1 VLDLKMGTRQYG
13 IDATATKKKS
23 QRKKCDRTTSRTLG
37 VRICGM
43 QVWNHVT
50 QSYETQDKYTG
61 RDVRTEDFPSVL
73 SNFFCDG
80 QDLLVYHIPII
91 LHKLYALAGIISRL
105 NGYRFYGCSLLFIY
119 DGDHETQDAYRR
131 SLAEGSPVARLSNRG
146 DSVDRRPSVSN
157 INDGA
162 RPLQHTLRRA
172 LSEDLASELGG
183 SRHHHSGRGRKR
195 GEINIRIVDFAHT
208 TTGRDFVPAVYD
220 RVPASSSVPPQTGE
234 GAKSTTGYQA
244 DLDPE
249 TGLIRARF
257 PPYHPEQ
264 PDLGFLFGL
273 KNIASSLEQI
283 WSDERAKRKRQIR
296 EGSAVEPMERL
307 SISGREIFDS
317 LFGSDFDS
325 GSLSS

>member
-1 VLDLKMGTRQYG
+1 LPPVPLKPFRNQVGGHSAIYKFTKRAVCKVISRENLFYEAVEREAPHLLEFIPRYLEHFILMEDLTGRLKSSCVLDLKMGTRQYG

-23 QRKKCDRTTSRTLG
+23 QRKKCDRTTSRMLG

-73 SNFFCDG
+73 SKFFCDG
-80 QDLLVYHIPII
+80 QNLLVYHIPII

-119 DGDHETQDAYRR
+119 DGDHETQD
-131 SLAEGSPVARLSNRG
+131 
-146 DSVDRRPSVSN
+146 
-157 INDGA
+157 
-162 RPLQHTLRRA
+162 
-172 LSEDLASELGG
+172 
-183 SRHHHSGRGRKR
+183 
-195 GEINIRIVDFAHT
+195 
-208 TTGRDFVPAVYD
+208 
-220 RVPASSSVPPQTGE
+220 

-257 PPYHPEQ
+257 PPHHPEQ

-273 KNIASSLEQI
+273 KNI
-283 WSDERAKRKRQIR
+283 
-296 EGSAVEPMERL
+296 
-307 SISGREIFDS
+307 
-317 LFGSDFDS
+317 
-325 GSLSS
+325 